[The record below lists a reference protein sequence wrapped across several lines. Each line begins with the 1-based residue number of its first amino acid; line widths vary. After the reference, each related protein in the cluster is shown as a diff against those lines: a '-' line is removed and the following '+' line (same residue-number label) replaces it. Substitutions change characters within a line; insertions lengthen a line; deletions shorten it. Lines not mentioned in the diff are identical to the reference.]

1 MEANRMSP
9 KTLHVNNIKNKAFQK
24 KKICLDTKLRELHLY
39 LRCKR

>member
-24 KKICLDTKLRELHLY
+24 KNMLRY
-39 LRCKR
+39 